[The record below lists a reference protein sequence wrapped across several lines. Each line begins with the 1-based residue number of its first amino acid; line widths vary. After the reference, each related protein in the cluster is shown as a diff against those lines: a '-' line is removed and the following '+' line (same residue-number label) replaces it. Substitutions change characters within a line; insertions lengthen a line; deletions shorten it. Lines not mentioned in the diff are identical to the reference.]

1 MSFLSLI
8 QWLFFIFFCVFFFS
22 DLNLQGV
29 ELEPEFE
36 GTITNVTFPAG
47 REAVLTCSVRNLGR
61 YKVRFYFFWM
71 DGSLNLRFLEGSDEL
86 LNWDLGFKEKLYL
99 I

>member
-1 MSFLSLI
+1 MSFVSLI
-8 QWLFFIFFCVFFFS
+8 QCFSYFFLLLYYFS

-61 YKVRFYFFWM
+61 YKVRF
-71 DGSLNLRFLEGSDEL
+71 
-86 LNWDLGFKEKLYL
+86 
-99 I
+99 

>member
-1 MSFLSLI
+1 MLKKAQKNLSFVSLI
-8 QWLFFIFFCVFFFS
+8 QCFFYFLLYFLFS

-61 YKVRFYFFWM
+61 YKVIFLFF
-71 DGSLNLRFLEGSDEL
+71 FLEPKL
-86 LNWDLGFKEKLYL
+86 LGRFKSK